1 MFCQLV
7 IDIDIDLDI
16 DRCCDIL
23 TNTMADV
30 IQKFT
35 CLLKLRHKQTL
46 QWINKDIY
54 QLMKKLD
61 HALKKI
67 TAHKIAYRGYETRL

>member
-1 MFCQLV
+1 MKERINQFEHE
-7 IDIDIDLDI
+7 IKKKS
-16 DRCCDIL
+16 
-23 TNTMADV
+23 DV

-67 TAHKIAYRGYETRL
+67 TAHKIAYRGYKTRL